1 MGMKIST
8 ATHFPVPVDIDAQDM
23 RGSFVAYV
31 ERLDD
36 VRLAGIV
43 DGMRDLVDRGATTQQ
58 LFEYRRET
66 LRQHL
71 DRVEG
76 LTDDS
81 GKMDPK
87 GAALEFVISNPACAL
102 ETFEALLSG
111 QTSAAVKNSKP
122 SRSR

>member
-8 ATHFPVPVDIDAQDM
+8 TRHFPVTVDINAQDM
-23 RGSFVAYV
+23 RGSFVAHV

-36 VRLAGIV
+36 QRLAEIV
-43 DGMRDLVDRGATTQQ
+43 DGMREMVERGATTSQ
-58 LFEYRRET
+58 LFDYRREV
-66 LRQHL
+66 LRLHV
-71 DRVEG
+71 DRIEG
-76 LTDDS
+76 LADDD